1 MEYKQFAIK
10 PFERKPGKWRA
21 SIERVDGETIV
32 LTADY
37 RPKPAKL
44 VIGVDAKSAQAA
56 MLKAMAAIDAGAITK
71 HPESGDDPVS

>member
-1 MEYKQFAIK
+1 MEYKQFAIR

-21 SIERVDGETIV
+21 SIERVDGETI

>member
-21 SIERVDGETIV
+21 SIERVDGETIM

-37 RPKPAKL
+37 RPKLAKL
-44 VIGVDAKSAQAA
+44 VMGVDAKSAQAA
-56 MLKAMAAIDAGAITK
+56 MLEAMAAIDEGALTK
-71 HPESGDDPVS
+71 HPETDDDKLS